1 MKLQKTSALA
11 LPSSKTNESHA
22 LGNLE
27 MEVKLMKEKLNQEQQ
42 RRDQIF
48 EDFMRQYQ
56 EINNT
61 VHKHE
66 NDMISKFQKHKEDVN
81 EESRKTKE
89 QQKKLEEMKL
99 EKLLGESDYLRNLI
113 KSCETKIEEEVNKRL
128 KQEFESKNWLDQ
140 KMALF
145 K

>member
-1 MKLQKTSALA
+1 
-11 LPSSKTNESHA
+11 
-22 LGNLE
+22 